1 MGNSTPYDMTHIK
14 GTGEECTQLPGTALV
29 RNGMLA
35 PAHAVPVEGDLLAIV
50 PGYRVRDTATFGMSA
65 LECVSRGTAVLPSI
79 DRAGDD
85 GGYCMTVDG
94 ERQRLRKVP
103 MQTIRLCAVLKQ
115 KPVTGKED
123 FDVADS
129 MANIESG
136 YDYTLGSVP
145 DPWSESSFIDQ
156 WEVHIPAW
164 YRVHAGL
171 RKVNSKAGWRN
182 SYPDSRLTMNGVV
195 LGTRV
200 LRGPDLFE
208 ITRPDGATE
217 RYPMILRSGSMLE
230 AIETGVPNI
239 PDDDGGRHPA
249 KFLPMRVA
257 VVEKKNNTVLL
268 VRNRHH
274 HWMLPTAS
282 PVWISEDDPALRDI
296 AMSTARLFT
305 DDCDVMFGAEVD
317 KVVTNGE
324 YDGEH
329 LVARVTLPGDVSF
342 KYDLQDDPYTIPV
355 AAFEHY
361 RSRELDTRLSGECH
375 WFRMADLH
383 AGLPGFE
390 AHVED
395 DLNALRDAEDG
406 RE

>member
-1 MGNSTPYDMTHIK
+1 MGNSTSYDMTNIK

-29 RNGMLA
+29 RNGRLA

-50 PGYRVRDTATFGMSA
+50 PGYRVRDTATIGMSA

-103 MQTIRLCAVLKQ
+103 MQTIRLCSAPSTQ
-115 KPVTGKED
+115 
-123 FDVADS
+123 
-129 MANIESG
+129 SG

-145 DPWSESSFIDQ
+145 KSWGKSSFMDQ

-164 YRVHAGL
+164 YRVRANAETTHTRTGL
-171 RKVNSKAGWRN
+171 EN
-182 SYPDSRLTMNGVV
+182 SYPDSTLTMNGAV
-195 LGTRV
+195 LKTRV

-217 RYPMILRSGSMLE
+217 QYPMILRSGSMLE

-249 KFLPMRVA
+249 KSLPMRVA

-282 PVWISEDDPALRDI
+282 PVWVSEDDPALHDI

-305 DDCDVMFGAEVD
+305 DNCNMMSGAEVD
-317 KVVTNGE
+317 KVITNGA

-329 LVARVTLPGDVSF
+329 LVARVTLPGAVSF
-342 KYDLQDDPYTIPV
+342 KYDLQDDPYTVSDIY
-355 AAFEHY
+355 FEHY
-361 RSRELDTRLSGECH
+361 RSRELNTWEPGECH
-375 WFRMADLH
+375 WFRIADLH

-390 AHVED
+390 AHVEE
-395 DLNALRDAEDG
+395 DLNALHDAEDG
-406 RE
+406 RG